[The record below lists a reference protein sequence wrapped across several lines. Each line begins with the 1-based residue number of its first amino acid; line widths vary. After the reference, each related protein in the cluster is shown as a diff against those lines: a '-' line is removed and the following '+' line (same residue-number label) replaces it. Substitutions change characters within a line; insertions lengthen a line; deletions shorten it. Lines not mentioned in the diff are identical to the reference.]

1 MEISLDDY
9 LNSPR
14 FSRRERAAVL
24 WAEHVAKNTARERD
38 DVFEEVH
45 KHFNDAELV
54 ELTGV
59 CGQFASSNRFQD
71 SLRLPIEE
79 HGEVSKIK
87 GSLHADSN
95 LIKASLERLIEY
107 WPNEFPEASKGISD
121 VALSMTARSSLAAT
135 SSRAAN
141 GTAWAARV
149 PMLDPNM
156 AKGESARFFEASQLL
171 FGGVSNAVRMWAHI
185 PYVAKLIMP
194 FQSVMEHDGAG
205 NMLPITLKMMVLV
218 RTGYLNS
225 AAYSVAH
232 RSAAGRLAGLTEDQL
247 AALAT
252 DDCADSCHFSRRERA
267 AVLWAEHVASNTAKR
282 RDDVFDRLTPHFND
296 QEIVELTGVCA
307 MGNQMDRIYNAL
319 RLPLESDREIEA
331 LHRTTWLD
339 PGRLKTYV
347 ETLIAHWPKEFP
359 VPTD

>member
-14 FSRRERAAVL
+14 FSPRERAAVL

-38 DVFEEVH
+38 DVFEEVR
-45 KHFNDAELV
+45 KQFNDAELV
-54 ELTGV
+54 ELTGI
-59 CGQFASSNRFQD
+59 CGQFASANRFQD

-79 HGEVSKIK
+79 HGEVNKIK
-87 GSLHADSN
+87 GSLHTDSN
-95 LIKASLERLIEY
+95 LIKVSLERIIEY
-107 WPNEFPEASKGISD
+107 WPDEFPDASKSISD
-121 VALSMTARSSLAAT
+121 VSRNSTASDSQAAT
-135 SSRAAN
+135 FARAAN

-171 FGGVSNAVRMWAHI
+171 FGGVSNAIRMWAHI
-185 PYVAKLIMP
+185 PHVAKLILP

-205 NMLPITLKMMVLV
+205 NILPITLKMMALV

-232 RSAAGRLAGLTEDQL
+232 RRAAGRVAGLTEGQLDEL
-247 AALAT
+247 AA
-252 DDCADSCHFSRRERA
+252 DGCADSCHFSPRERA

-282 RDDVFDRLTPHFND
+282 RDDVFDQLKLHFID
-296 QEIVELTGVCA
+296 KEIVELTGVCA

-319 RLPLESDREIEA
+319 RLPLESEREIEA
-331 LHRTTWLD
+331 LHRTTRLD
-339 PGRLKTYV
+339 AGRVKTYL
-347 ETLIAHWPKEFP
+347 ETLIAHWPMGFP